1 MMMLVTDYEDDDRWC
16 AVHRVSAHTFFLM
29 LNILQKKFEYFDILS
44 CCQGGAEDE
53 VQEPVL
59 PTRALQGEDMKDFE
73 I

>member
-1 MMMLVTDYEDDDRWC
+1 
-16 AVHRVSAHTFFLM
+16 M